1 MPFKMASHLLR
12 TMKLLLF
19 DIDGTL
25 IRSNSAGRAALTYAL
40 EQVFGTAGPIDSYKF
55 GGKTDPRIITDLM
68 LAAGIDQKTIDAKLP
83 AVYDVMT
90 AQGRE
95 TFNQRGIV
103 PCPGI
108 LILLESLRQ
117 RKDTVLGLVTG
128 NIVSTAPLKLKAG
141 GIDPTQFR
149 VGAYGSD
156 HMDRNRLPGIAMKR
170 ARELTGH
177 PFNGNNTVVIGDT
190 PADILCAR
198 AGKAT
203 AVAVASGWHAA
214 PTLAKYKPDFLLENL
229 TDTKAVEELLVNQVE
244 GI

>member
-1 MPFKMASHLLR
+1 
-12 TMKLLLF
+12 MKLLLF

-40 EQVFGTAGPIDSYKF
+40 EQVFGTAGPIDSYQF
-55 GGKTDPRIITDLM
+55 GGKTDPRIIIDLM
-68 LAAGIDQKTIDAKLP
+68 LAAGINAKTIDAKLP
-83 AVYDVMT
+83 TVYDVMT
-90 AQGRE
+90 ARGRD
-95 TFNQRGIV
+95 TFSEKGIV

-108 LILLESLRQ
+108 VELLNSLSQ
-117 RKDTVLGLVTG
+117 RDDAVVGLLTG

-149 VGAYGSD
+149 IGAYGSD
-156 HMDRNRLPGIAMKR
+156 NMDRNKLPGIAMKR
-170 ARELTGH
+170 ATKLTGH

-198 AGKAT
+198 AGKTT

-214 PTLAKYKPDFLLENL
+214 PTLAKYKPDYLLDNL
-229 TDTKAVEELLVNQVE
+229 TDTKAVEELLINSRRDHEQTTVKPSTQH
-244 GI
+244 

>member
-1 MPFKMASHLLR
+1 
-12 TMKLLLF
+12 MKLLLF

-40 EQVFGTAGPIDSYKF
+40 EQVFGTAGPIDDYKF

-68 LAAGIDQKTIDAKLP
+68 LAAGISQKSIDAKLP
-83 AVYDVMT
+83 TVYDVMT
-90 AQGRE
+90 ARGRD
-95 TFNQRGIV
+95 TFSEKHIV

-108 LILLESLRQ
+108 PELLDCLRQ
-117 RKDTVLGLVTG
+117 RQDVVLGLVTG

-149 VGAYGSD
+149 IGAYGSD
-156 HMDRNRLPGIAMKR
+156 NMDRNALPGIAMKR
-170 ARELTGH
+170 ASKLTGH
-177 PFNGNNTVVIGDT
+177 TFNGNNTVVIGDT

-198 AGKAT
+198 SGKAT

-229 TDTKAVEELLVNQVE
+229 TDTKAVEELLVNQAE
-244 GI
+244 GS

>member
-1 MPFKMASHLLR
+1 
-12 TMKLLLF
+12 MKLLLF

-25 IRSNSAGRAALTYAL
+25 IRSNSAGRSALTYAL
-40 EQVFGTAGPIDSYKF
+40 EHIFGTAGPIDSYHF

-68 LAAGIDQKTIDAKLP
+68 LAAGIEQKIIDAKLP
-83 AVYDVMT
+83 IVYDVMT

-95 TFNQRGIV
+95 TFIEKGIV

-108 LILLESLRQ
+108 LPLLETLRQ
-117 RKDTVLGLVTG
+117 RDDAILGLVTG

-170 ARELTGH
+170 ASELTQH
-177 PFNGNNTVVIGDT
+177 LFNGNNTVVIGDT

-198 AGKAT
+198 AGKTT

-214 PTLAKYKPDFLLENL
+214 PTLAKYKPDYLLEDL
-229 TDTKAVEELLVNQVE
+229 KETKVVEELLLA
-244 GI
+244 

>member
-1 MPFKMASHLLR
+1 
-12 TMKLLLF
+12 MKLLLF

-25 IRSNSAGRAALTYAL
+25 IRSNGAGRAALHYAL
-40 EQVFGTAGPIDSYKF
+40 EQVFGTTGPIDSYHF

-68 LAAGIDQKTIDAKLP
+68 LAAGISQKVIDAKLP

-95 TFNQRGIV
+95 TFTAKGIV

-108 LILLESLRQ
+108 LDLLEVLRQ
-117 RKDTVLGLVTG
+117 RDDVVLGLLTG

-156 HMDRNRLPGIAMKR
+156 HMDRNRLPEIAMKR
-170 ARELTGH
+170 ASGLTGH
-177 PFNGNNTVVIGDT
+177 GFNGNNTVVIGDT

-198 AGKAT
+198 AGKTT

-214 PTLAKYKPDFLLENL
+214 PTLAKYKPDHLLENL
-229 TDTKAVEELLVNQVE
+229 EDTKMVEALLVS
-244 GI
+244 

>member
-1 MPFKMASHLLR
+1 
-12 TMKLLLF
+12 MKLLLF

-25 IRSNSAGRAALTYAL
+25 IRSNSAGRAALTTAL
-40 EQVFGTAGPIDSYKF
+40 KTVFGTAGPIDSYQF

-68 LAAGIDQKTIDAKLP
+68 LAAGIAQKTIDTKLP

-95 TFNQRGIV
+95 TFTEKGIV

-108 LILLESLRQ
+108 LALLDALRQ
-117 RKDTVLGLVTG
+117 RDDVVLGLVTG

-141 GIDPTQFR
+141 GIDPAQFR

-156 HMDRNRLPGIAMKR
+156 DMDRNHLPKIAMKR
-170 ARELTGH
+170 ASELTGN
-177 PFNGNNTVVIGDT
+177 PFDGNNTVVIGDT

-198 AGKAT
+198 AGKTT

-214 PTLAKYKPDFLLENL
+214 PTLAKYKPDYLFENL
-229 TDTKAVEELLVNQVE
+229 EDTQAVADILVNTLE
-244 GI
+244 GK

>member
-1 MPFKMASHLLR
+1 
-12 TMKLLLF
+12 MKLLLF

-25 IRSNSAGRAALTYAL
+25 IRSNSAGRSALTYAL

-68 LAAGIDQKTIDAKLP
+68 LAAGIDAKTIEAKLP
-83 AVYDVMT
+83 TVYDVMT
-90 AQGRE
+90 ARSHE
-95 TFNQRGIV
+95 TFSEKGIV

-108 LILLESLRQ
+108 LALLDSLRQ
-117 RKDTVLGLVTG
+117 RDDTVLGLVTG

-156 HMDRNRLPGIAMKR
+156 NMDRNKLPGIAIKR
-170 ARELTGH
+170 ATELTGH
-177 PFNGNNTVVIGDT
+177 SFNGNNTVVIGDT

-198 AGKAT
+198 AGKTT

-214 PTLAKYKPDFLLENL
+214 PTLAKYKPDHLLEDLADTEAVEALLINL
-229 TDTKAVEELLVNQVE
+229 TE
-244 GI
+244 GS

>member
-1 MPFKMASHLLR
+1 
-12 TMKLLLF
+12 MKLLLF

-40 EQVFGTAGPIDSYKF
+40 EHVFGTAGPIDSYHF
-55 GGKTDPRIITDLM
+55 GGKTDPRIITDLI
-68 LAAGIDQKTIDAKLP
+68 LAAGIEQKVIDAKLP
-83 AVYDVMT
+83 IVYDVMT

-95 TFNQRGIV
+95 TFTEKGIV

-108 LILLESLRQ
+108 LLLLETLRH
-117 RKDTVLGLVTG
+117 REDAVLGLVTG

-156 HMDRNRLPGIAMKR
+156 HMDRNQLPGIAMKR
-170 ARELTGH
+170 ATELTGH
-177 PFNGNNTVVIGDT
+177 LFNGNNTVVIGDT

-198 AGKAT
+198 AGKTT

-214 PTLAKYKPDFLLENL
+214 PTLAKYKPDHLLEDL
-229 TDTKAVEELLVNQVE
+229 KETEVVEKLLLA
-244 GI
+244 

>member
-1 MPFKMASHLLR
+1 
-12 TMKLLLF
+12 MKLLLF

-25 IRSNSAGRAALTYAL
+25 IRSSSAGRAALTYAL
-40 EQVFGTAGPIDSYKF
+40 TQVFGTAGPIDSYKF

-68 LAAGIDQKTIDAKLP
+68 LAAGIEQKTIDANLP

-95 TFNQRGIV
+95 TFTEKGIV

-108 LILLESLRQ
+108 PALLKSLRQ
-117 RKDTVLGLVTG
+117 RDDVVLGLVTG

-149 VGAYGSD
+149 VGAFGSD
-156 HMDRNRLPGIAMKR
+156 NIDRNRLPSIAMVR

-177 PFNGNNTVVIGDT
+177 SFNGNNTVVIGDT

-198 AGKAT
+198 AGKTT

-214 PTLAKYKPDFLLENL
+214 STLAKYRPDYLLEDL
-229 TDTKAVEELLVNQVE
+229 KDTKVIEELLLT
-244 GI
+244 

>member
-1 MPFKMASHLLR
+1 MQN
-12 TMKLLLF
+12 TQYQMKLLLF

-40 EQVFGTAGPIDSYKF
+40 EHVFGTAGPIDSYKF

-68 LAAGIDQKTIDAKLP
+68 LAAGKEPDEIKAKLP
-83 AVYDVMT
+83 VVYDVMT
-90 AQGRE
+90 ARGRD
-95 TFNQRGIV
+95 TFSEKGIL

-108 LILLESLRQ
+108 PTLLESLRQ
-117 RKDTVLGLVTG
+117 REDIVLGLVTG

-141 GIDPTQFR
+141 GIDPLQFR

-156 HMDRNRLPGIAMKR
+156 NMDRNRLPGIAMKR
-170 ARELTGH
+170 ASELTENS
-177 PFNGNNTVVIGDT
+177 FNGNNTVVIGDT

-214 PTLAKYKPDFLLENL
+214 PTLAKYKPDYLFENL
-229 TDTKAVEELLVNQVE
+229 ANTKTVEELL
-244 GI
+244 IK

>member
-1 MPFKMASHLLR
+1 
-12 TMKLLLF
+12 MKLLLF

-40 EQVFGTAGPIDSYKF
+40 KTVFGTAGPIDSYHF

-68 LAAGIDQKTIDAKLP
+68 LAAGISQKTIDTKLP

-95 TFNQRGIV
+95 TFTEKGIV

-108 LILLESLRQ
+108 LTLLDALRQ
-117 RKDTVLGLVTG
+117 RDDVMLGLVTG

-141 GIDPTQFR
+141 GIDPAQFR

-156 HMDRNRLPGIAMKR
+156 DMDRNHLPKIAMKR
-170 ARELTGH
+170 ATELTGT
-177 PFNGNNTVVIGDT
+177 PFDGNNTVVIGDT

-198 AGKAT
+198 AGKTT

-214 PTLAKYKPDFLLENL
+214 PTLAKYKPDYLFENL
-229 TDTKAVEELLVNQVE
+229 EDTQAVEEILVTVVE
-244 GI
+244 GK